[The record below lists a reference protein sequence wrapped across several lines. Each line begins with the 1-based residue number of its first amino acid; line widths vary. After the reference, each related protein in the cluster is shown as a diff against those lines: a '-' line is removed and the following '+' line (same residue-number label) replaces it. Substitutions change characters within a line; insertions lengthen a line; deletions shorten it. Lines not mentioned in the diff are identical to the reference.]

1 MNLDQILDRHAD
13 ALPLL
18 LALCRAF
25 YLEALPGPGA
35 VRLDGAECTR
45 LQVHVSLWACL
56 CGPVG
61 VC

>member
-1 MNLDQILDRHAD
+1 MLDTLLDRHAD

-25 YLEALPGPGA
+25 RLEPLAGPSA
-35 VRLDGAECTR
+35 VRLQGAECTR

-61 VC
+61 AA